1 MASTKPD
8 GVSWGDY
15 VSTFPHTYPTPAD
28 VPGGVPLV
36 PGHTELQK
44 DWVSWGLAWRAHYD
58 TTAPKPQTV
67 DPTGKP
73 SLPLPG
79 ATDEEWLAYGLEM
92 TEWSKKQN
100 AAE

>member
-1 MASTKPD
+1 MILLD
-8 GVSWGDY
+8 N
-15 VSTFPHTYPTPAD
+15 VST
-28 VPGGVPLV
+28 
-36 PGHTELQK
+36 EK

-100 AAE
+100 AGECQYPFCWPM